1 MAKAKMNNTQASIDF
16 CIHNLT
22 AMVIKALQKRFP
34 NKNRDDLI
42 TEFCSSNTYKM
53 LCNYESGLWA
63 EGPDYILD
71 FYGEEIGID
80 MFKSKGALQ

>member
-1 MAKAKMNNTQASIDF
+1 MAKAKADNSRAGIDF

-22 AMVIKALQKRFP
+22 AMVSKGLRKRFP
-34 NKNRDDLI
+34 NKDKNDLI

-71 FYGEEIGID
+71 FYGEEIGVD
-80 MFKSKGALQ
+80 MFKNKGGLQ